1 MIDFDIN
8 FIVTVTGDN
17 IKFSPEY
24 KSCAV
29 YKWWKK
35 SKSGHSYMIVAREN
49 SWHLEVLVS
58 P

>member
-29 YKWWKK
+29 YK
-35 SKSGHSYMIVAREN
+35 
-49 SWHLEVLVS
+49 
-58 P
+58 